1 MLGMFAHLSQRIVT
15 YRTVSSIHICA
26 DAFKVQTMRTVKQYM
41 DFYISHMPFFYSINV
56 GDVRIFIA
64 AIRRGVQN
72 DSEGSNTNLKVEMTY

>member
-1 MLGMFAHLSQRIVT
+1 
-15 YRTVSSIHICA
+15 
-26 DAFKVQTMRTVKQYM
+26 MRTVKQYM